1 MQNNDFRAK
10 QFMPFDS
17 LKGFYDLIR
26 IEEIEKQNRKSLSDD
41 SYNYLDSQIKQIKKG
56 DTIFIEYYYNE
67 DYIQTTGIIKKIDNI
82 NKCIYILQSKINFED
97 IMNIKKI

>member
-17 LKGFYDLIR
+17 LKGFYDLISN
-26 IEEIEKQNRKSLSDD
+26 EEKEKVIKKSLLDD

-56 DTIFIEYYYNE
+56 DKISVKYYYNLE
-67 DYIQTTGIIKKIDNI
+67 YIETYDIILNIDNI
-82 NKCIYILQSKINFED
+82 NKYIKLKNSIIYFND
-97 IMNIKKI
+97 IIDIKKY